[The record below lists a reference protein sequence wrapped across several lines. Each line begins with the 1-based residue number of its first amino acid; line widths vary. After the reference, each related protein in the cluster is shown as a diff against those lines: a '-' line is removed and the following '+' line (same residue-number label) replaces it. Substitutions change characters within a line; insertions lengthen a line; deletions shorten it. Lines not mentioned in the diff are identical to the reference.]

1 MPSPDTSS
9 YSEYWYTFNQKRANQ
24 ISAAA
29 DSYFTTDPLDAKNNG
44 EWIGSWFEW
53 AGYSLLTYFLHES
66 EFLAELLAL
75 PYQIGL
81 YPQAS
86 HEVIITNP
94 RQTRSLNKLI
104 NLPNEPWT
112 TPDGY
117 IFDTYTPNQDLFV
130 RLLGV
135 IEYSAGDI
143 ALNEKAARLE
153 RLTKLLTHR
162 QTSEKITDFFAA
174 VVPDTANFKPLFIS
188 EPHLFALSFSNQTPR
203 YQKRLSRFPI
213 HLAHIEMPLPK
224 AVRHAQAV
232 KRNVAKQP
240 KPSSSS

>member
-1 MPSPDTSS
+1 MPSPDRQH
-9 YSEYWYTFNQKRANQ
+9 YSEYWYKLNKSRANQ
-24 ISAAA
+24 VIAAA
-29 DSYFTTDPLDAKNNG
+29 DNFFKTDPLDAQNNS

-66 EFLAELLAL
+66 EFLAELLTL

-81 YPQAS
+81 YPHAS
-86 HEVIITNP
+86 HEVIITSP
-94 RQTRSLNKLI
+94 RQTRSLNRLI
-104 NLPNEPWT
+104 NLPHERWA

-117 IFDTYTPNQDLFV
+117 IFDTYTPNEDLFV

-143 ALNEKAARLE
+143 SVNEKAARLE
-153 RLTKLLTHR
+153 RLINLLTHR

-174 VVPDTANFKPLFIS
+174 VVPDTANFKPLFIG
-188 EPHLFALSFSNQTPR
+188 EPHLFALSFSNQVTR
-203 YQKRLSRFPI
+203 SQKRIIRFPI

-224 AVRHAQAV
+224 AVLQAQAE
-232 KRNVAKQP
+232 KRNGSKQSN
-240 KPSSSS
+240 PSSSS